1 MKKLFFSAVAL
12 MAFNS
17 ISMANTI
24 ETEEEIDLQK
34 EVVAV
39 NCSSYASSAVSIE
52 TAALGRPMTRAEFAA
67 TYSEYYNFCV
77 YSVNNGMIPLLPV
90 TVIN

>member
-1 MKKLFFSAVAL
+1 MFFSAMAL
-12 MAFNS
+12 VTFS
-17 ISMANTI
+17 SVSMANTI
-24 ETEEEIDLQK
+24 KTEEEIDLQK

-39 NCSSYASSAVSIE
+39 NCSSYSSAVSIE